1 MKDFNLE
8 IVSPNVKIS
17 DEYIESM
24 IEYQISHVRKLDDG
38 KIQVS
43 ELFFIEF
50 V

>member
-17 DEYIESM
+17 DEYIEST
-24 IEYQISHVRKLDDG
+24 IEYQVSHVRKLDDG

-43 ELFFIEF
+43 DFLLIGY
-50 V
+50 